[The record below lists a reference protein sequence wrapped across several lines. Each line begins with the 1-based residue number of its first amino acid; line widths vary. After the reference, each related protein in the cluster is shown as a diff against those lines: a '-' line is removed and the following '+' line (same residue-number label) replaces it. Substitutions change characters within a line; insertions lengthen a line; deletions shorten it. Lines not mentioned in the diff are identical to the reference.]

1 VSGYLERLVGRHVEP
16 SAVRPRA
23 VSRFEGDLVGGA
35 GQVDTEEAEAR
46 PAAAAAAPEVF
57 ATPLGQAADVST
69 ALPAEHPIG
78 RPNDRSAAVRV
89 DWPQPAETAATA
101 VPWPAALAA
110 PPRTDDSPKRR
121 RNDEPAAPLARDA
134 PTVAPVAIRRAEP
147 PGAVAPPNV
156 GVPSARRSVVLPSPK
171 PDVVHVHIGRVEVR
185 ATVPT
190 PEAPRPAPRPVRRP
204 APLSLDRYLAGERR
218 S

>member
-46 PAAAAAAPEVF
+46 PAAAAAAPEV
-57 ATPLGQAADVST
+57 AGVPLDRTGDASR
-69 ALPAEHPIG
+69 ALPANHLIG
-78 RPNDRSAAVRV
+78 RPNDRSGAVPEDGPR
-89 DWPQPAETAATA
+89 PAGTAATA

-110 PPRTDDSPKRR
+110 PPRTDDSPKRP
-121 RNDEPAAPLARDA
+121 RNDEPAAPPARDA
-134 PTVAPVAIRRAEP
+134 PTVVPVAIRRAEP
-147 PGAVAPPNV
+147 PGTVAPPNV
-156 GVPSARRSVVLPSPK
+156 GLPSARRSAVLASPQ
-171 PDVVHVHIGRVEVR
+171 PDVVHVQIGRVEVR
-185 ATVPT
+185 AIVPT
-190 PEAPRPAPRPVRRP
+190 PEAPRPAPRPVRP
-204 APLSLDRYLAGERR
+204 PPLSLDRYLTGERQ